1 MNIKFYI
8 VWWVYPPHYIKLYVH
23 PLLFHLTLLHRQ
35 WSQREK
41 AVRDQ
46 ISSEM
51 IGLDAFQGAG
61 IDGDID
67 GRDQAALFLYQDGVG
82 RLASRVFN
90 RVGHVPRE
98 GDRGDAVLWRLGH
111 TTPHGSSGQVA
122 GHGGGSAQL
131 IDRPGNKALARD
143 KAIGAGQLVIPI
155 RTVAGV
161 TWEVMRVLAA
171 ACWRGWSW
179 ACACPVVVLV
189 DGGTQS

>member
-61 IDGDID
+61 ID

-179 ACACPVVVLV
+179 ACACPSSSF
-189 DGGTQS
+189 G